1 MIHEFLIIRECN
13 LFVFDT
19 FTNYLSIIFIPMKLS
34 DSVNKL
40 FLIPT
45 PIAKRKENLV
55 LPEHTVQT
63 IQKLT
68 CFIVEKAQTAQSF
81 LQWINHPTALHDITF
96 RVLNKKT
103 PDHEVISFLKLL
115 DDQSVGLMSE
125 AGAPGVA
132 DPGSVF
138 VKLAHEKSIPVVPL
152 VGPSSILLALM
163 ASGLNGQQFIFHGY
177 LPREESRRTQKILE
191 LERDTQKS
199 GYTHIFMETPHRNS
213 ILFDLLLQKLRPST
227 KLCIAA
233 EITSVDEFIQTNTI
247 KKWKNSSKPDL
258 EKKPALFLINS
269 K

>member
-1 MIHEFLIIRECN
+1 
-13 LFVFDT
+13 
-19 FTNYLSIIFIPMKLS
+19 MKLS
-34 DSVNKL
+34 DSTNKL

-63 IQKLT
+63 IKRLT

-81 LQWINHPTALHDITF
+81 LQWIDHPTPIHDITF

-103 PDHEVISFLKLL
+103 PDHEVISFLKFL

-132 DPGSVF
+132 DPGGIF
-138 VKLAHEKSIPVVPL
+138 VKLAHEKGLPVVPL

-163 ASGLNGQQFIFHGY
+163 ASGLNGQQFTFHGY
-177 LPREESRRTQKILE
+177 LPLDESKRIQKVQE
-191 LERDTQKS
+191 LEKDTLKT

-213 ILFDLLLQKLRPST
+213 ILFDLLIQKLRSST
-227 KLCIAA
+227 KLCIASG
-233 EITSVDEFIQTNTI
+233 ITSVEEFIQTNTI
-247 KKWKNSSKPDL
+247 KKWQRISKPDL
-258 EKKPALFLINS
+258 EKKPSLFLINA